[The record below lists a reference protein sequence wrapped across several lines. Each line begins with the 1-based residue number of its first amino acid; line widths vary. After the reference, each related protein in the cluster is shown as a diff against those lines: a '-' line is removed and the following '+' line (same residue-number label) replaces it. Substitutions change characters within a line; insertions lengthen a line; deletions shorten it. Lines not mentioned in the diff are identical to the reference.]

1 MIRGMLLCF
10 GSAKSS
16 PGTTTLAVAMAAR
29 WPHPGS
35 PPVVV
40 ELDAAGGDLGS
51 RWATYDEPGLAS
63 LASGA
68 SGASDGPVGD
78 GSAFVQHLRVG
89 ADVIVAPPSA
99 AAAATV
105 EELRL
110 KGPGILREL
119 AAVRPVFADLGRLDT
134 QATVLGYLDK
144 ADELLLVARPE
155 PAQLRH
161 LRMRLPVL
169 RRRCPAV
176 RLVLVGDGPH
186 EPEEIADYLQIEVAT
201 TIPYD
206 PVAADIVA
214 GRKRPRRWG
223 QSGARRE
230 AGWTRRPLLAAART
244 FALTYQPNGDPES
257 ETAEAGSGTSTERA
271 RQTVEVTS

>member
-1 MIRGMLLCF
+1 MLLCF
-10 GSAKSS
+10 GSVKSS

-29 WPHPGS
+29 WPHPGT

-40 ELDAAGGDLGS
+40 ELDPAGGDLGS

-63 LASGA
+63 LASGV
-68 SGASDGPVGD
+68 SDGPVGD
-78 GSAFVQHLRVG
+78 GAAFVQHLRVG

-110 KGPGILREL
+110 KGPSVLREL

-155 PAQLRH
+155 SAQLRH
-161 LRMRLPVL
+161 LRMRLPFL
-169 RRRCPAV
+169 RRRCAAV

-186 EPEEIADYLQIEVAT
+186 EPEEIADYLQIEVAAS
-201 TIPYD
+201 IPYD

-223 QSGARRE
+223 QPGARRE

-244 FALTYQPNGDPES
+244 FALTYRPNGDPES
-257 ETAEAGSGTSTERA
+257 EMAEAAEAGAGTSTERA
-271 RQTVEVTS
+271 RHTLEATS